1 LSAFSALGLIALNMT
16 PPVYTMLVAVVRQQ
30 CAKLVL
36 MSKHSS
42 STTFYCFSPPVMVA
56 TCVIE
61 FSLFIYTLMRYK
73 MSTVTRLACAMLL
86 LLGVFQLSEF
96 NVCGLSGT
104 GSAAIWS
111 RVGYV
116 AITLLPPLGM
126 HLIRVISGRGS
137 KATVAL
143 AYASGLAFA
152 LVFGFSASAF
162 QSHVCGGNYAIF
174 QLQPPLG
181 GLYFT
186 YYYGWL
192 IAGIFQS
199 MYFSV
204 QASKKVREAL
214 VMQAFGYLSFL
225 LPTGIVNTIN
235 PQTIAGIPSIM
246 CGFAVIYAL
255 ILSFGIVPRV
265 LAKRR

>member
-1 LSAFSALGLIALNMT
+1 MI
-16 PPVYTMLVAVVRQQ
+16 
-30 CAKLVL
+30 
-36 MSKHSS
+36 
-42 STTFYCFSPPVMVA
+42 A

-61 FSLFIYTLMRYK
+61 FSLFIYTLVRYK
-73 MSTVTRLACAMLL
+73 MSTVTRLAAATLL
-86 LLGVFQLSEF
+86 LLGIFQLSEF

-104 GSAAIWS
+104 DAAAIWS
-111 RVGYV
+111 RVGYA

-137 KATVAL
+137 RLGVAL

-152 LVFGFSASAF
+152 LTFGLNAGAF
-162 QSHVCGGNYAIF
+162 QGHVCAGNYAIF
-174 QLQPPLG
+174 HLRSPLG
-181 GLYFT
+181 GMYFA

-192 IAGIFQS
+192 IIGVMQS
-199 MYFSV
+199 MYFSLKAT
-204 QASKKVREAL
+204 QKVREAL
-214 VMQAFGYLSFL
+214 IMQASGYLSLL
-225 LPTGIVNTIN
+225 LPTGIVNTLN

-265 LAKRR
+265 LAKKTR